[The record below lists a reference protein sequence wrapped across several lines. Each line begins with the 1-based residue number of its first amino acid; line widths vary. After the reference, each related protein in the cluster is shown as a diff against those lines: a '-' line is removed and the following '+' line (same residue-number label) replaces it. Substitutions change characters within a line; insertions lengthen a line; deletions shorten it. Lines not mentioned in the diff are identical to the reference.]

1 MVEQPN
7 TTTTTTIDTKTVFS
21 EKDSEKDSVET
32 PLLVDIESATK
43 TTTPITTNIR
53 ATVRHLTS
61 TYGLMARYNGLA
73 TFMMWAFVSTVWR
86 HIITINL
93 VNGLDM
99 YRPVA
104 HAISTLA
111 AGVIFARLHMLWTH
125 MMIAVPGTSWAATGT
140 NDSTVFKKLVPA
152 AIMNAV
158 AWEATVGLPVVL
170 GWAMGLFVEKDG
182 MLATTVQDGQPM
194 ECHEMYKMLLVVLVG
209 VLSLIGLYI
218 PAHVA
223 LVRVEASMLPAEV
236 ETVVSFDRTFGGRV
250 IAESEGGSGK
260 LGFVDA
266 WRSFEKAQRVR
277 LLKVFAKIF
286 LVETVLH
293 VFFGV
298 LIVVELLTFVGAE
311 NLAKLAAMAQM
322 KQ

>member
-7 TTTTTTIDTKTVFS
+7 TTTTTTTNIKTMIS
-21 EKDSEKDSVET
+21 EKDSADA
-32 PLLVDIESATK
+32 PLLIDLENATA

-53 ATVRHLTS
+53 ATVRHLTT
-61 TYGLMARYNGLA
+61 TYGAKARYSGLGA
-73 TFMMWAFVSTVWR
+73 FILWAFVSTIWR
-86 HIITINL
+86 HTVMSLLTEIFDIYL
-93 VNGLDM
+93 
-99 YRPVA
+99 PVA
-104 HAISTLA
+104 HVITTLA
-111 AGVIFARLHMLWTH
+111 AGLVFARLHMLWTH
-125 MMIAVPGTSWAATGT
+125 MMLAVPGTSWHATGV
-140 NDSTVFKKLVPA
+140 NERAVAKFKKLALPA
-152 AIMNAV
+152 TMNAV
-158 AWEATVGLPVVL
+158 AWELTMGLPVVL
-170 GWAMGLFVEKDG
+170 GWAMGLFVEQDG
-182 MLATTVQDGQPM
+182 LLTTTMHDGQPM
-194 ECHEMYKMLLVVLVG
+194 ECHEMYKMIMVVLVG

-266 WRSFEKAQRVR
+266 WTSFEKAQRMR
-277 LLKVFAKIF
+277 LLKVFGKIF
-286 LVETVLH
+286 LVETMLH

-311 NLAKLAAMAQM
+311 NLVKLAAMAHMQH
-322 KQ
+322 

>member
-1 MVEQPN
+1 M
-7 TTTTTTIDTKTVFS
+7 
-21 EKDSEKDSVET
+21 
-32 PLLVDIESATK
+32 L
-43 TTTPITTNIR
+43 
-53 ATVRHLTS
+53 
-61 TYGLMARYNGLA
+61 
-73 TFMMWAFVSTVWR
+73 WAFVSTVWR
-86 HIITINL
+86 HMTMISL
-93 VNGLDM
+93 VDGFDV

-104 HAISTLA
+104 HVISTLC

-125 MMIAVPGTSWAATGT
+125 MMIAVPGTTYAATGY
-140 NDSTVFKKLVPA
+140 NERKVFKKLALPGL
-152 AIMNAV
+152 MNAL
-158 AWEATVGLPVVL
+158 AWEVTMGLPVAL
-170 GWAMGLFVEKDG
+170 SWAMGLFVEKDG
-182 MLATTVQDGQPM
+182 MLATTMQDGQPM
-194 ECHEMYKMLLVVLVG
+194 DCHEMYKMIMVVLVG
-209 VLSLIGLYI
+209 ILSLIGLYI

-250 IAESEGGSGK
+250 VAESEGGSGK

-266 WRSFEKAQRVR
+266 WRSFEKAQRAR

-298 LIVVELLTFVGAE
+298 LIVVELLTFVGAD
-311 NLAKLAAMAQM
+311 NLVKLAAMAQM